1 MKPENLLLTAD
12 GHIKCIDFG
21 TARFL
26 ANDKRTADLYNIK
39 KGEDTLEIGAS
50 AQKKNHRS
58 TFVGTAQY
66 VSPEMLEGSDC
77 GAPADLW
84 ALGNCESKKITNF
97 SIRMY
102 DIFDDSWS
110 IPFH

>member
-1 MKPENLLLTAD
+1 MLTEE

-26 ANDKRTADLYNIK
+26 KTEKRTADLYNIK
-39 KGEDTLEIGAS
+39 KGEDTIEMPES
-50 AQKKNHRS
+50 QKRHHRP

-66 VSPEMLEGSDC
+66 VSPEMLEGSEC

-84 ALGNCESKKITNF
+84 ALGTY
-97 SIRMY
+97 SI
-102 DIFDDSWS
+102 S
-110 IPFH
+110 I

>member
-1 MKPENLLLTAD
+1 LTPE

-26 ANDKRTADLYNIK
+26 TTEKRTAELYNIK
-39 KGEDTLEIGAS
+39 KREETLEVS
-50 AQKKNHRS
+50 ESQKRNHRS

-84 ALGNCESKKITNF
+84 ALGIKTIINELLIGIKRLYDLLDGCWKIP
-97 SIRMY
+97 IHGY
-102 DIFDDSWS
+102 
-110 IPFH
+110 

>member
-1 MKPENLLLTAD
+1 MLTPE

-26 ANDKRTADLYNIK
+26 TTEKRTAELYNIK
-39 KGEDTLEIGAS
+39 KRDDTLEMHS
-50 AQKKNHRS
+50 QVQKRNHRS

-66 VSPEMLEGSDC
+66 VSPEMLEGSEC

-84 ALGNCESKKITNF
+84 ALGINYDELKITLEK
-97 SIRMY
+97 RLY
-102 DIFDDSWS
+102 DLLNGCWS
-110 IPFH
+110 IPFYRRK